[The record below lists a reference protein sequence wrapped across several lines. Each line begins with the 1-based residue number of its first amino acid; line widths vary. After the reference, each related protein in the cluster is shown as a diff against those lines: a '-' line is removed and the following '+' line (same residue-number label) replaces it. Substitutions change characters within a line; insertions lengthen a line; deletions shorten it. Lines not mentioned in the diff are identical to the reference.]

1 MNKDKP
7 NIQPNGEMPN
17 EQANPEDLKFNEEL
31 DSYELDVESEDPDY
45 QHEDPY
51 DSAAPEGED
60 DNSDWDEANPLV
72 GDEYDENK
80 SLETDAENLGM
91 HIDTGQHM
99 THLSKKD
106 EELAQTPEDY
116 RDDLDEEGYPVNDRK
131 KPS

>member
-1 MNKDKP
+1 MSKDKP

-17 EQANPEDLKFNEEL
+17 NQGVPEDLKFNEEL
-31 DSYELDVESEDPDY
+31 DSYELDRESEDPEY

-80 SLETDAENLGM
+80 SLETDAESLGM
-91 HIDTGQHM
+91 HIDSSQHM
-99 THLSKKD
+99 TNLSKKD
-106 EELAQTPEDY
+106 GELAQTPEDN
-116 RDDLDEEGYPVNDRK
+116 RDDLDAEGYPVNDRK
-131 KPS
+131 